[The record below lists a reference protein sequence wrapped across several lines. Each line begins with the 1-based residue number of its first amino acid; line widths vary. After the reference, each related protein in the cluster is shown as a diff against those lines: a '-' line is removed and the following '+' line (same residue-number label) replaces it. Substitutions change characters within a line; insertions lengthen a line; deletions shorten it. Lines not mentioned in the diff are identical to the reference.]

1 VREVVFGTSAG
12 RVYALR
18 YGVPLAGWPFVATG
32 LMSSSP
38 AIGDIVPGGGLE
50 IAMASSND
58 SVYVLTS
65 SGTRAPGWPRP
76 LELTTGNGRTP
87 SPALAPLRKHL
98 GDPSLCVIICGADG
112 KLTAFDPAGNTLPG
126 WGSVQL
132 GANAATEASP
142 AVADI
147 DGDGALEVLIAAED
161 RRLYAFRFDGTPVS
175 GFPIE
180 TGAELRGTPA
190 VWDLDGDGACDII
203 VAGWDRNI
211 YAWRYPGTFNQ
222 SGMAWPMFHHDNW
235 RTGLATFPILTA
247 VDTEPAAAAPPARPS
262 LAQNRPNP
270 FNPVTVIGYSVA
282 AAGPEEV
289 RLRVFTIAGRL
300 VRTLVSRRVEPGY
313 HEARWDGRD
322 DHGLPAASGVY
333 LYRADIGRT
342 ALTRKMTLLR

>member
-1 VREVVFGTSAG
+1 
-12 RVYALR
+12 
-18 YGVPLAGWPFVATG
+18 
-32 LMSSSP
+32 MSSSP
-38 AIGDIVPGGGLE
+38 AIGDLIPGGGLE
-50 IAMASSND
+50 VVMASSND

-65 SGTRAPGWPRP
+65 SGTVAPGWPRP
-76 LELTTGNGRTP
+76 LELTTGNGRVP

-112 KLTAFDPAGNTLPG
+112 KLTAFGPTGNTLPG
-126 WGSVQL
+126 WPVQL

-147 DGDGALEVLIAAED
+147 DGDGALEVLIGAED

-180 TGAELRGTPA
+180 TGAEVRGTPA

-203 VAGWDRNI
+203 VAGWDRNL

-222 SGMAWPMFHHDNW
+222 NGMAWPMFHHDNW
-235 RTGLATFPILTA
+235 HTGLATFPVLTA
-247 VDTEPAAAAPPARPS
+247 VDTLPEPAPAAAPARAS

-270 FNPVTVIGYSVA
+270 FNPVTVIGYAVA
-282 AAGPEEV
+282 ETGPEEV
-289 RLRVFTIAGRL
+289 RLRVFTVAGRL

-322 DHGLPAASGVY
+322 DHGLPAASGIYV
-333 LYRADIGRT
+333 YRANIGRT
-342 ALTRKMTLLR
+342 AFTRKMTLLR